1 MESIKQARKIKIKY
15 IPPLVTLVVVIV
27 LGLCYWFVFQP
38 LIWQLMKGGNLDLA
52 SKEKE
57 LKGLEAYSEKQKEI
71 VGNYKLMSDKDK
83 VYQILPEQKDI
94 PALFAQLEAIALDN
108 GFRPLYLE
116 VSGALG
122 LAGDIKSLTVGRR
135 KPLFIEKQSRSDLPE
150 GVKEISLNYKI
161 DEGEYENLK
170 NFLRDLESNTR
181 LFDVTSIQYHEKMK
195 TYNMVLNTY
204 YIED

>member
-1 MESIKQARKIKIKY
+1 MIMLA
-15 IPPLVTLVVVIV
+15 IPFGLVGIILAFWLHGLFMYGFFAVI
-27 LGLCYWFVFQP
+27 
-38 LIWQLMKGGNLDLA
+38 
-52 SKEKE
+52 
-57 LKGLEAYSEKQKEI
+57 
-71 VGNYKLMSDKDK
+71 
-83 VYQILPEQKDI
+83 
-94 PALFAQLEAIALDN
+94 
-108 GFRPLYLE
+108 
-116 VSGALG
+116 GALG

-170 NFLRDLESNTR
+170 NFLRDLESNIR